1 MREKETKNLVKICV
15 VGMGVMGWQ
24 YCEVLSS
31 LPHASLQWI
40 CDINTEKLE
49 KSARHFKVQGYKD
62 FREAPIED
70 IDAVIIA
77 TPDNYHLEPTL
88 YFAQNKKHILVEKPL
103 ATSVEDGIE
112 MVKACEEA
120 GIKLMV
126 GHILRFDPRYA
137 LIKER
142 VEKNEI
148 GDIVHLFA
156 RRNNLISNAK
166 RIKGRTS
173 PIFFL
178 AVHDIDILCWL
189 KKSPP
194 KWVYA
199 IANSKLLHPLNTF
212 DSAFILLEWKD
223 GTIACVETSWVLP
236 DYSPSALDSQLE
248 VVGSKGAI
256 YLRIDNQNLQ
266 IYKDKSEFPDTF
278 YHLLLHNEPFGILRA
293 EVEHFID
300 CILNDKPPL
309 IGGEEAL
316 LAVRIA
322 EAAHK
327 SIELKERIEI

>member
-1 MREKETKNLVKICV
+1 MSEKAPKNLLKIGV

-24 YCEVLSS
+24 YCEVLRS
-31 LPHASLQWI
+31 LPQASLQWI
-40 CDINTEKLE
+40 CDIDTERLE
-49 KSARHFKVQGYKD
+49 KSACHFKVKGYKD
-62 FREAPIED
+62 FKEAPVEE

-88 YFAQNKKHILVEKPL
+88 YFAKNKKHILVEKPL

-112 MVKACEEA
+112 MVKACKEA
-120 GIKLMV
+120 DIKLMV

-137 LIKER
+137 LVKER
-142 VEKNEI
+142 IEKKEI
-148 GDIVHLFA
+148 GDIVHFYA
-156 RRNNLISNAK
+156 RRNNLLSNAI

-199 IANSKLLHPLNTF
+199 TANSKLLRFLNTF
-212 DSAFILLEWKD
+212 DTAFILLEWED

-236 DYSPSALDSQLE
+236 DYSPSGLDSQLE
-248 VVGSKGAI
+248 VVGSEGAI
-256 YLRIDNQNLQ
+256 YLRIDNQNLR
-266 IYKDKSEFPDTF
+266 IYKEKSEFPDTF
-278 YHLLLHNEPFGILRA
+278 YHFLLHNEPFGILRA

-300 CILNDKPPL
+300 CVIGDNPPL
-309 IGGEEAL
+309 IDGEEAL
-316 LAVRIA
+316 IAVRIA

-327 SIELKERIEI
+327 SIDLKERIEI